1 MKEST
6 VLDGLIDTAAHAA
19 IPTDRRIYGV
29 VLAQV
34 VDNVDLNG
42 LGRVQIH
49 LPFLPEIDPWARV
62 ATLMAGMSE
71 VGTRYGA
78 YFIPQPGDE
87 VLVAFNHGDVNEPY
101 IIGSLWNSVDRP
113 PTLVPTDAISK
124 RIIRTPQGH
133 EVEFDDVGQSI
144 TMTSSTK
151 QKITLDPAK
160 VEMTTAE
167 GGTTFTLDTGGN
179 VSIQS
184 THSITLK
191 APTITIEGSEVTVQ
205 GTTLTTIAT
214 TGFAGRC
221 DIKATLVTINE
232 PI

>member
-1 MKEST
+1 
-6 VLDGLIDTAAHAA
+6 VLDGLIDTAAQAEM
-19 IPTDRRIYGV
+19 PTDRRIYGV
-29 VLAQV
+29 VVAQV
-34 VDNVDLNG
+34 IDNVDLNG

-49 LPFLPEIDPWARV
+49 LPFLPETDPWARV
-62 ATLMAGMSE
+62 ATLMAGMSAA
-71 VGTRYGA
+71 GTRYGA
-78 YFIPQPGDE
+78 YFIPQTGDE

-101 IIGSLWNSVDRP
+101 IIGSLWNGVDRP
-113 PTLVPTDAISK
+113 PTLLPTDAVSK

-151 QKITLDPAK
+151 QKITLDPTK
-160 VEMTTAE
+160 VELATAE
-167 GGTTFTLDTGGN
+167 GTTIALDTKGN

-191 APTITIEGSEVTVQ
+191 APTITIEGETVTVKGNVRTKIGDGQ
-205 GTTLTTIAT
+205 T
-214 TGFAGRC
+214 C
-221 DIKATLVTINE
+221 DIRALLVTINE